1 MIEPYFLIKWLHV
14 LSSTILFGFGAGTAY
29 YFWLAHRTHDA
40 HVIATVGRMVVKAD
54 WIFTGISGIVQP
66 VSGIA
71 LAHLAGIDLS
81 ESWLVANF
89 LLYLLALA
97 CWLPVVVLQIKA
109 QRLAAQAAEQGTA
122 LGPEYQ
128 RVMRL
133 WFTLGWPAF
142 ISLLCVFWLMIS
154 RPTLWGP

>member
-29 YFWLAHRTHDA
+29 YFWLAHRTQDA
-40 HVIATVGRMVVKAD
+40 HFIATVGRMVVKAD

-71 LAHLAGIDLS
+71 LAHLAGIDLR
-81 ESWLVANF
+81 ESWLVASF

-97 CWLPVVVLQIKA
+97 CWLPVVMLQIKA
-109 QRLAAQAAEQGTA
+109 QRLAAQAAAQGTA

-133 WFTLGWPAF
+133 WSRSAGRPSSACFTSSG
-142 ISLLCVFWLMIS
+142 
-154 RPTLWGP
+154 